1 MNSDV
6 GVTPAVYDPALQQD
20 EVVCAQIPEEGAES
34 VHSHGMHWGDLCQQ
48 VTGIPARHPGKMV
61 TGRAWPPGVPGTS
74 LRFRVSSGPRSTWE
88 YVQDQR
94 NAPEIPKRAIFLTM
108 AADSREAGDSLDSCQ
123 VGGGDYRPVV
133 RAGLADE
140 LQQGEEA
147 ASGDVGPP
155 RTARRVQRNSGA
167 SQAFHHQRLIALHG
181 AENI

>member
-1 MNSDV
+1 MPSLFNVAAMRSK
-6 GVTPAVYDPALQQD
+6 AM
-20 EVVCAQIPEEGAES
+20 PE
-34 VHSHGMHWGDLCQQ
+34 
-48 VTGIPARHPGKMV
+48 ARS
-61 TGRAWPPGVPGTS
+61 R
-74 LRFRVSSGPRSTWE
+74 
-88 YVQDQR
+88 
-94 NAPEIPKRAIFLTM
+94 
-108 AADSREAGDSLDSCQ
+108 DSWDSCQ